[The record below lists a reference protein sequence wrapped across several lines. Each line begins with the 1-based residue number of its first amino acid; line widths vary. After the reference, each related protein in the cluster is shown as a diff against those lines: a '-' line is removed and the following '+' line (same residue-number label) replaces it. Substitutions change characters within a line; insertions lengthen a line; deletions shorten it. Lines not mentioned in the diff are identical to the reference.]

1 LKRPLSNRERNA
13 RAAAQEGHNPAVR
26 TPAWF
31 VGRVARVLL
40 TLAVLSAVVFS
51 LNQFALPRGL
61 RPALN
66 LRGASQ
72 AYTHQIAGY
81 IQVPADGAYRLAL
94 VSSGRARLAVDD
106 RLVASLGARGKQ
118 EREPEVVPHGV
129 HRVTIQ
135 YTPEPPRAA
144 ARPELRWS
152 RNSDSFVPVPSDAL
166 APRGLRAF
174 DWQARRWLSIA
185 ALALSV
191 AWAAAAIWIVAGV
204 FRRWIGHEL
213 GAPGP
218 DPALTALLALTLVL
232 HAYPLWWGLPNLWAQ
247 DELEP
252 IDVLIGLREGF
263 SGGWHMKYPPLH
275 VYFLAVLYL
284 PTLGFVESGLLE
296 SGEPAVGMA
305 FVAINRALT
314 VVMSLGTTALVYVC
328 GRILGLSVRSA
339 NRRVEGLVLSERSA
353 DRRVEGLTSQRAAV
367 LGALV
372 WILVL
377 PLTYYAK
384 LANLDVPYT
393 FWFALSLVGYVRGAT
408 RGAMRD
414 FVLFGASAAAAV
426 ATKDQAYGLY
436 LLPAL
441 HLAWTR
447 YRTHAAAPDGSGLAR
462 TLRDRA
468 LLSGTA
474 AGVAVFALAHNLP
487 FNWTGF
493 KDHVAIITGGAS
505 ADYRQVESLSAGGQ
519 FWLLRR
525 TIEQMAWS
533 MSVPGLLVACAGVIA
548 AIRRRTGGRQLL
560 MLLVPVISYYLTFI
574 AVVGYVYDRFLLP
587 VCAILAIFAGHWID
601 GIWRAPA
608 ARWKTAGVV
617 ALFAYMTWRTASID
631 VLMAADRRYE
641 AEAWMRANLPPGS
654 VVGVL
659 EWRQLLPD
667 LGGFRVL
674 TLPSPPDAA
683 DRARPNTLV
692 VSGGYAKRYP
702 GRDEARW
709 YDAAIRGERGY
720 RVALRVDRQH
730 PLAILARERPFR
742 EMETQFTI
750 LPKVSPEI
758 VILVRQ
764 DSASEGNDAT
774 VH

>member
-1 LKRPLSNRERNA
+1 MR
-13 RAAAQEGHNPAVR
+13 
-26 TPAWF
+26 AWF
-31 VGRVARVLL
+31 GGRVARGLL
-40 TLAVLSAVVFS
+40 TLAVLSALVLS

-81 IQVPADGAYRLAL
+81 IQVPADGTYRLAL
-94 VSSGRARLAVDD
+94 VSNGRARLAVDD

-118 EREPEVVPHGV
+118 EREPEVVPQGV

-152 RNSDSFVPVPSDAL
+152 RNSGSFVAVPSDAL
-166 APRGLRAF
+166 APRGLRAIE
-174 DWQARRWLSIA
+174 WQARRWLSRA

-204 FRRWIGHEL
+204 FRRWIGREL

-218 DPALTALLALTLVL
+218 DRALTSLLALTLTL

-263 SGGWHMKYPPLH
+263 SSGWHMKYPPLH

-296 SGEPAVGMA
+296 SGEPAVGMT
-305 FVAINRALT
+305 FVAMNRALT

-328 GRILGLSVRSA
+328 GRTVTS
-339 NRRVEGLVLSERSA
+339 RRG
-353 DRRVEGLTSQRAAV
+353 AV

-393 FWFALSLVGYVRGAT
+393 FWFALSLIGYVRGAT
-408 RGAMRD
+408 RGAVRD

-447 YRTHAAAPDGSGLAR
+447 YRTLAAAPDGSALAR

-468 LLSGTA
+468 LLSGSA
-474 AGVAVFALAHNLP
+474 AAVAVFALAHNLP

-519 FWLLRR
+519 LWLLRR

-533 MSVPGLLVACAGVIA
+533 MSVPGLLVACAGAIA
-548 AIRRRTGGRQLL
+548 AIRRRTGERQLL
-560 MLLVPVISYYLTFI
+560 MLLVPAISYYLTFI

-587 VCAILAIFAGHWID
+587 VCAILAIFAGQWID
-601 GIWRAPA
+601 RIWRVPG
-608 ARWKTAGVV
+608 ARWKTAAVV
-617 ALFAYMTWRTASID
+617 ALFVYMTWRTASID

-641 AEAWMRANLPPGS
+641 AEAWMRANLPPGAL
-654 VVGVL
+654 VGVL
-659 EWRQLLPD
+659 EWRQMLPD

-674 TLPSPPDAA
+674 TLPNPPDAA
-683 DRARPNTLV
+683 DRARPDTLV
-692 VSGGYAKRYP
+692 VSAGYPKRYP

-758 VILVRQ
+758 VILVRE
-764 DSASEGNDAT
+764 DSAGEGNDST